1 MTYEYTI
8 DEAFPLVSVDFEPT
22 LNRVLVQLREPP
34 KKTRGGIELPADTG
48 DASRETTTIAKI
60 LAIGPLAFHKTG
72 RGADWLKPE
81 DMPKPGDY
89 IAITKFVGNRYRV
102 KPLDGKGEANLCV
115 LDDTQIIGVRVVD
128 PINSATFSTLY

>member
-8 DEAFPLVSVDFEPT
+8 DEAFPPVSVDFEPT
-22 LNRVLVQLREPP
+22 LNRVLVQLREPR
-34 KKTRGGIELPADTG
+34 KKVGSIIIGDDTA

-128 PINSATFSTLY
+128 PINSATFSALY